1 MPYVDYAEWFR
12 REQKRRQQQQPVG
25 VPPQSQVQTQTQTQT
40 QPMPQAQTQA
50 QMPTRSPS
58 GAGIGPDTGY
68 KSPRFGQIE
77 SEMGDYNKDVLIA
90 GAKGYASGGTAGALI
105 NAGATAAP
113 YLARAGRRAWDAAKA
128 GSSEDVARSL
138 APVSPAFYAVAKL
151 EKAGLPSWLVNPAWG
166 GTKIISRIM
175 GGTAPNL
182 EKERWNRLEKYYGFT
197 GLKPEWVDT
206 KDAALKAQDKT
217 LGADYVGYNDKG
229 QWVNN
234 KFANSG
240 KDADLKAQ
248 DIQQFATNFET
259 FGKEYSALPEEKK
272 LQMMD
277 IALRNGLVTEQKGT
291 VDINWTPETYQEAAN
306 ILFNDP
312 NVQQFQAGQSRIYE
326 APGYVPP
333 WERK

>member
-1 MPYVDYAEWFR
+1 MPYIDYAEWFR

-25 VPPQSQVQTQTQTQT
+25 VPPQSQVQTQTQTQ
-40 QPMPQAQTQA
+40 PMPQAQTQA

-58 GAGIGPDTGY
+58 GAGVGPDTGY

-77 SEMGDYNKDVLIA
+77 SEMGDYTMDVAEA
-90 GAKGYASGGTAGALI
+90 GAKGYVSGGSVGAVV
-105 NAGATAAP
+105 NATIAAAP
-113 YLARAGRRAWDAAKA
+113 TFARAGRRAWDAAKEGDA
-128 GSSEDVARSL
+128 EGISRSL
-138 APVSPAFYAVAKL
+138 APVSPIAYLDAKL
-151 EKAGLPSWLVNPAWG
+151 LDAGMPSWMSPSWWVG
-166 GTKIISRIM
+166 KSVGRIM

-217 LGADYVGYNDKG
+217 MSKDFVGYNDKG

-259 FGKEYSALPEEKK
+259 FGKEYSVLPEEKK
-272 LQMMD
+272 LQMMQ
-277 IALRNGLVTEQKGT
+277 IALNNGLVREHRGT
-291 VDINWTPETYQEAAN
+291 VDIAWTDETYQQAAD

-312 NVQQFQAGQSRIYE
+312 SVQQFQAEQPRVYRS
-326 APGYVPP
+326 PTYVHPSK
-333 WERK
+333 RK

>member
-1 MPYVDYAEWFR
+1 MPYIDYAEWFR
-12 REQKRRQQQQPVG
+12 REQKRREQQQPVG

-58 GAGIGPDTGY
+58 GAGVGPDTGY

-77 SEMGDYNKDVLIA
+77 SEMGDYTKDVAIA
-90 GAKGYASGGTAGALI
+90 AAEGYAKGGKVGAVI
-105 NAGATAAP
+105 NTVKTSAP
-113 YLARAGRRAWDAAKA
+113 YIARAGRRAWDAAKTGNA
-128 GSSEDVARSL
+128 QNVSRSL
-138 APVSPAFYAVAKL
+138 APVDPLFYGVAKL
-151 EKAGLPSWLVNPAWG
+151 EKAGLPSWLVNPSWG

-182 EKERWNRLEKYYGFT
+182 EKERWNRLEKHYGFT

-217 LGADYVGYNDKG
+217 MSKDFVGYNDKG

-240 KDADLKAQ
+240 QDADLKAQ
-248 DIQQFATNFET
+248 DIQEFATNFET

-312 NVQQFQAGQSRIYE
+312 NVQQFQAEQPRVYR
-326 APGYVPP
+326 APTYVHPSK
-333 WERK
+333 RK